1 MPCVFCDIAS
11 KKIHANILYEDE
23 KIISFKDS
31 NPVAP
36 VHFLIIPKKHI
47 SSMNDVSSDDIDIIY
62 NILKNISSLCRQLG
76 IESAYRIVNNCGRQ
90 AGQTIDHLHFHIFG
104 GRELKWPPG

>member
-1 MPCVFCDIAS
+1 MSCIFCNIVS
-11 KKIHANILYEDE
+11 KKVNANILYEDD
-23 KIISFKDS
+23 KIISFKDA

-47 SSMNDVSSDDIDIIY
+47 LSMDNIDSEDVNIIY
-62 NILKNISSLCRQLG
+62 NIFKNIPFLCKKLEISG
-76 IESAYRIVNNCGRQ
+76 AYRIVNNCGRP
-90 AGQTIDHLHFHIFG
+90 AGQTVDHLHFHILG